1 MDHVAFDREP
11 PATLTTMIMAF
22 GGWIDAGR
30 AATGAV
36 RHLIRDLGAERLAS
50 IDPEDF
56 FVLTQQR
63 PEVRVRPDGEREI
76 QWPQSEFFAW
86 RGLREAGGNG
96 LLLFCGPEPD
106 QRWRTYTNAFL
117 DVAERCGVRRI
128 VSLGALLASAPH
140 TRPIRVTARCTDPA
154 VRALLEAW
162 GIYRLPT
169 YEGPTGI
176 SSVVLEAAGRRDMQ
190 HVGFM
195 GQAPH
200 YLQDTENPAAIQA
213 LVSYAAR
220 LLRLS
225 PDMSRFAE
233 AIRDFRIQCDRAVA
247 RDRATREHVRRLE
260 QQYDAEAGEERPP
273 LPDGELDSE
282 KLMQD
287 LEDFLR
293 KQREGGAG
301 SPP

>member
-11 PATLTTMIMAF
+11 PATLTTMVMAF

-30 AATGAV
+30 AATGAL
-36 RHLIRDLGAERLAS
+36 RHLI
-50 IDPEDF
+50 
-56 FVLTQQR
+56 
-63 PEVRVRPDGEREI
+63 
-76 QWPQSEFFAW
+76 

-96 LLLFCGPEPD
+96 LLLFCGPEPH
-106 QRWRTYTNAFL
+106 QRWRTYTKAFL

-162 GIYRLPT
+162 GIYRRPT

-176 SSVVLEAAGRRDMQ
+176 SSVVLDAAERRDMQ

-200 YLQDTENPAAIQA
+200 YLPDSENPAAIQA

-233 AIRDFRIQCDRAVA
+233 AIQDFRIQCDRAVA

-260 QQYDAEAGEERPP
+260 QQYDSEAGEERQP
-273 LPDGELDSE
+273 LPDGELDWE
-282 KLMQD
+282 KLMPD

>member
-11 PATLTTMIMAF
+11 PATLTTMVMAF

-30 AATGAV
+30 AATGAL
-36 RHLIRDLGAERLAS
+36 RYFIGDLGAERLAS
-50 IDPEDF
+50 IDPEEF
-56 FVLTQQR
+56 FVLTQER
-63 PEVRVRPDGEREI
+63 PEVRLRPDGEREI
-76 QWPQSEFFAW
+76 QWPRSEFFTWHPENGAD
-86 RGLREAGGNG
+86 G
-96 LLLFCGPEPD
+96 LLLFCGPEPH
-106 QRWRTYTNAFL
+106 QRWRTYTKACL
-117 DVAERCGVRRI
+117 DVAERCGVRQI

-154 VRALLEAW
+154 VRSLLEAW

-176 SSVVLEAAGRRDMQ
+176 SSVVLDAAGRRDMQ

-200 YLQDTENPAAIQA
+200 YLQDSENPAAIQA

-220 LLRLS
+220 LLHLS
-225 PDMSRFAE
+225 PDLSRFAE
-233 AIRDFRIQCDRAVA
+233 AIQDFRIQCDRAVA
-247 RDRATREHVRRLE
+247 QDRAIREHVRRLE
-260 QQYDAEAGEERPP
+260 QQYDAAAGEERQP
-273 LPDGELDSE
+273 LPDGELDSG
-282 KLMQD
+282 KLMQE

-293 KQREGGAG
+293 KQREGDPG
-301 SPP
+301 SA